1 GEMEQVQQQLQRMQ
15 WEEAAEGALM
25 RRASVDELLALQAQG
40 ERLPTGSA
48 VVARVHAVVAAGS
61 DWQARA
67 QRALQEGC
75 SLEEGEAM
83 SREAEAIPASLA
95 GHAHLM
101 SVLASARAAAARGDQ
116 LLLAALTAEVVA
128 LPVRPPHA
136 PQLASLLSS
145 LAAWQSATSH
155 ALHTATTFLSPPTTV
170 TPTTAAAAQSTQAS
184 PAAVPIAAES
194 GATPLASAPAAPAGK
209 PPPELL
215 VPAAAASASA
225 AELSSLLTQGA
236 ALGVAVPELPAVRA
250 VVQRLH
256 WEVAAHALLS
266 GTADTAVQSGGVA
279 QDSAVQGGGERRGKP
294 SVEEV
299 EALVAAYPLTDAL
312 AHPPPH
318 PTPSAPPLPS
328 AAPSEGLA
336 QPAAS
341 APSPPP
347 SARLSLLHSALA
359 DARQWVQAANEM
371 LTRGPAS
378 CEVQEVEAMV
388 ARGMALQ
395 VCVHDKCHQLST
407 VIASHREWVS
417 EVQQLLAPRLPAP
430 TSPPPLLPRAPATTL
445 AHLKGLQVRGSSS
458 VVASGEARQVQQA
471 VAALD
476 DWLVACCAAL
486 RGGSGDEGARG
497 GGEGAQGEGSVA
509 PGEGKGLHG
518 EGKGRVCEEEVV
530 RKLKHMHSS
539 VQAALHRISSLA
551 RRTAALSH
559 LTALPA
565 QPFSASANAP
575 HPAVLAG
582 SAVGATADAVA
593 AAASPAATAPTATAP
608 AHAPA
613 PGVAPAVAAAVRGA
627 PEASEAPVPAPP
639 GAAAAAVAGSV
650 SSSDTVCWCAVL
662 HHAHPACAAS
672 AGFSGGS
679 DGQAVVGG
687 QAGGGGGDVRVRGKR
702 SGGRRAAAVVCGA
715 VGRESGAGGAGM
727 SWEKREEKA
736 GEARGDREGNM
747 GAVRLEKG
755 EAKEEEQKFHADCLS
770 YLHAA
775 APSAAQDEQQQE
787 KAQEQKREAAGQQQA
802 RAEQGGGAGG
812 GVVPPGTDR
821 DSHPQP
827 QQRQRH
833 DQSTEKQQP
842 LPPQQQ
848 QQQQQQQGPFTCP
861 FCSSL
866 ASAAVTPAVSA
877 LFHVRPAAPLLLL
890 KCHTTTGARLH
901 VPLPLARPSSTCT
914 SLFHLHVPLP
924 PAHASASLATSSA
937 TSSPAPR
944 VAAVLGGPALSRSP
958 SPPQDRSRAQLGATR
973 PISNALLSLADISA
987 LHHPV
992 LATSCR
998 TPASLH
1004 TQLSASGD
1012 FSALFQ
1018 VMADPLSQ
1026 VASCL
1031 PLDMPLASPPS
1042 LSSTA
1047 PAATPAAPDSI
1058 AAQAAE
1064 PLASWL
1070 LHVNA
1075 VLSPPTRQQQQQHL
1089 VQGDHTKHVTG
1100 TAAAAA
1106 AATVG
1111 VVAGGQQ
1118 EVQQSAGQSAK
1129 DGGGG
1134 PTVPTGPAAAA
1145 VSEAGTGCSVEAG
1158 GTLAVMQRAVA
1169 AHCWRAATCSAL
1181 IGRPRPRPSTLA
1193 QLVQTGSHTVGTTD
1207 AVLGEA
1213 KQRHEAASEWL
1224 SCFSKALSSQSQLSE
1239 RQAAQRLSHLRALIS
1254 HASAL
1259 PVDLRPEIK
1268 VSSEPAAVVM
1278 ENADQTLR
1286 RAVAR
1291 LASRLKAD
1299 TAATTPPATQ
1309 SPPPTAPPTASLLTA
1324 PSPARTATPL
1334 AVAKTVAP
1342 SGKAAATARG
1352 GIGTAGAA
1360 SELKASGL
1368 KGSRSAKRKLAAGG
1382 EGKAVRV
1389 AGAGATAAATKGKR
1403 SPRALH
1409 AAALQGGSCMAVP
1422 ACATTCPRG
1431 PTVTYEPAPASCIA
1445 SPLLPACSSLPQP
1458 TDPSRMASRPLSPS
1472 LPAPPATSPAAAPLP
1487 APLASPDACPPAPG
1501 AAAAGTAAGTA
1512 ACSVGTTVPSTGMT
1526 ASSTAKVASSAA
1538 KVASSAEKA
1547 CCLEGKGGEGQRRKG
1562 RGDSQD
1568 KRSGD
1573 RVRAIESG
1581 MPGTRT
1587 AGQGKM
1593 SPRPHES
1600 ATAGQGKMSPRPHE
1614 SATAGQGKMSPRPHE
1629 SATAGQGKMSPRPH
1643 ESATAGQGKMSP
1655 RPHESATAGQGKM
1668 SPRPHE
1674 SATAGQGKMSPR
1686 PHESATAAAAE
1697 GVTVGSAWQHG
1708 RASESESLGREGA
1721 AGGAEGGSRGGGVVE
1736 GGAGGGRRSV
1746 RSTAGRHPGFDG
1758 FLLLPRIR

>member
-1 GEMEQVQQQLQRMQ
+1 MDGLLQEARGVAVRLPAVAQLQARRDDARRWGERARALLAALGGKDGGRGKQAHKQGKKEGQGQEEGQGHAGAASVASSKCGPGSPPPSRLSPPSAPPTTPAPATPLPVTRTTAAAAPSPATPPPTVAACTPSSHHPASIPTPSATAPAALTASATDATPLAAPCPAAVQATLLLPSPSAAVPLATVTPATVTPTSGRQSGWKEELAALVEAGTRMHVTLGEMEQVQQQLQRMQ

-25 RRASVDELLALQAQG
+25 RRASVDELLALEAQG

-83 SREAEAIPASLA
+83 SREAEAMPASLA

-101 SVLASARAAAARGDQ
+101 SALASARAAAARGDQ
-116 LLLAALTAEVVA
+116 LLLAALHAEVVA

-155 ALHTATTFLSPPTTV
+155 ALHTATTLLSPPTTV

-184 PAAVPIAAES
+184 PAAVPIATES

-250 VVQRLH
+250 LLQRLH

-509 PGEGKGLHG
+509 PEEGKGLHG

-565 QPFSASANAP
+565 QPPSASANAP

-662 HHAHPACAAS
+662 HRAHPACAAS

-747 GAVRLEKG
+747 GAVRLEK
-755 EAKEEEQKFHADCLS
+755 
-770 YLHAA
+770 
-775 APSAAQDEQQQE
+775 
-787 KAQEQKREAAGQQQA
+787 
-802 RAEQGGGAGG
+802 
-812 GVVPPGTDR
+812 
-821 DSHPQP
+821 DSTPTVSH
-827 QQRQRH
+827 
-833 DQSTEKQQP
+833 TCM
-842 LPPQQQ
+842 LPP
-848 QQQQQQQGPFTCP
+848 PP
-861 FCSSL
+861 
-866 ASAAVTPAVSA
+866 
-877 LFHVRPAAPLLLL
+877 PL
-890 KCHTTTGARLH
+890 K
-901 VPLPLARPSSTCT
+901 
-914 SLFHLHVPLP
+914 
-924 PAHASASLATSSA
+924 TSS
-937 TSSPAPR
+937 
-944 VAAVLGGPALSRSP
+944 SR
-958 SPPQDRSRAQLGATR
+958 RRRKSR
-973 PISNALLSLADISA
+973 
-987 LHHPV
+987 
-992 LATSCR
+992 
-998 TPASLH
+998 
-1004 TQLSASGD
+1004 
-1012 FSALFQ
+1012 
-1018 VMADPLSQ
+1018 
-1026 VASCL
+1026 
-1031 PLDMPLASPPS
+1031 
-1042 LSSTA
+1042 
-1047 PAATPAAPDSI
+1047 
-1058 AAQAAE
+1058 
-1064 PLASWL
+1064 
-1070 LHVNA
+1070 
-1075 VLSPPTRQQQQQHL
+1075 
-1089 VQGDHTKHVTG
+1089 
-1100 TAAAAA
+1100 
-1106 AATVG
+1106 
-1111 VVAGGQQ
+1111 
-1118 EVQQSAGQSAK
+1118 
-1129 DGGGG
+1129 
-1134 PTVPTGPAAAA
+1134 
-1145 VSEAGTGCSVEAG
+1145 
-1158 GTLAVMQRAVA
+1158 
-1169 AHCWRAATCSAL
+1169 
-1181 IGRPRPRPSTLA
+1181 
-1193 QLVQTGSHTVGTTD
+1193 
-1207 AVLGEA
+1207 
-1213 KQRHEAASEWL
+1213 
-1224 SCFSKALSSQSQLSE
+1224 SE
-1239 RQAAQRLSHLRALIS
+1239 RQQG
-1254 HASAL
+1254 
-1259 PVDLRPEIK
+1259 
-1268 VSSEPAAVVM
+1268 SSR
-1278 ENADQTLR
+1278 QGQ
-1286 RAVAR
+1286 
-1291 LASRLKAD
+1291 SR
-1299 TAATTPPATQ
+1299 
-1309 SPPPTAPPTASLLTA
+1309 
-1324 PSPARTATPL
+1324 
-1334 AVAKTVAP
+1334 V
-1342 SGKAAATARG
+1342 G
-1352 GIGTAGAA
+1352 G
-1360 SELKASGL
+1360 
-1368 KGSRSAKRKLAAGG
+1368 R
-1382 EGKAVRV
+1382 
-1389 AGAGATAAATKGKR
+1389 
-1403 SPRALH
+1403 
-1409 AAALQGGSCMAVP
+1409 
-1422 ACATTCPRG
+1422 
-1431 PTVTYEPAPASCIA
+1431 
-1445 SPLLPACSSLPQP
+1445 
-1458 TDPSRMASRPLSPS
+1458 
-1472 LPAPPATSPAAAPLP
+1472 
-1487 APLASPDACPPAPG
+1487 
-1501 AAAAGTAAGTA
+1501 
-1512 ACSVGTTVPSTGMT
+1512 
-1526 ASSTAKVASSAA
+1526 
-1538 KVASSAEKA
+1538 
-1547 CCLEGKGGEGQRRKG
+1547 
-1562 RGDSQD
+1562 
-1568 KRSGD
+1568 
-1573 RVRAIESG
+1573 
-1581 MPGTRT
+1581 
-1587 AGQGKM
+1587 
-1593 SPRPHES
+1593 
-1600 ATAGQGKMSPRPHE
+1600 
-1614 SATAGQGKMSPRPHE
+1614 
-1629 SATAGQGKMSPRPH
+1629 
-1643 ESATAGQGKMSP
+1643 
-1655 RPHESATAGQGKM
+1655 
-1668 SPRPHE
+1668 
-1674 SATAGQGKMSPR
+1674 
-1686 PHESATAAAAE
+1686 
-1697 GVTVGSAWQHG
+1697 
-1708 RASESESLGREGA
+1708 
-1721 AGGAEGGSRGGGVVE
+1721 VE
-1736 GGAGGGRRSV
+1736 G
-1746 RSTAGRHPGFDG
+1746 
-1758 FLLLPRIR
+1758 